1 MGFGSSYK
9 EVSRFEKNT
18 ADLAVPDMVV
28 DYMDL
33 LDIGLLF
40 AGDNVDHNIL
50 TLDGMG
56 TLHGMGITAALTP
69 GRKGTVCSQ

>member
-1 MGFGSSYK
+1 MGFGSSYE
-9 EVSRFEKNT
+9 EVLRFEKNS
-18 ADLAVPDMVV
+18 ADLTVPDMVV
-28 DYMDL
+28 NYMDL

-56 TLHGMGITAALTP
+56 TLHGMGIIAALTP
-69 GRKGTVCSQ
+69 RRKGTV